1 MNSRDCDQLIEWGKE
16 KQIKKQFVS
25 CATNLCKNY
34 TIYVCVYVSSPE
46 AHTIN

>member
-1 MNSRDCDQLIEWGKE
+1 MNSRDCEQLIEWEKE

-34 TIYVCVYVSSPE
+34 TIYVCLFMSHLQK
-46 AHTIN
+46 HTQ

>member
-1 MNSRDCDQLIEWGKE
+1 MNSRDCEQLIEWEKE

-34 TIYVCVYVSSPE
+34 TIYVCLFTCHLRK
-46 AHTIN
+46 HTQ